1 MLLYVCMRVVVRSD
15 TGSGASAAGYNSD
28 AHGRDVLLPQKVI
41 NQLVSVTGYM
51 NPSK

>member
-15 TGSGASAAGYNSD
+15 TGSGAGAAGYNSD

-41 NQLVSVTGYM
+41 NQRVSVTGYM
-51 NPSK
+51 NPLK